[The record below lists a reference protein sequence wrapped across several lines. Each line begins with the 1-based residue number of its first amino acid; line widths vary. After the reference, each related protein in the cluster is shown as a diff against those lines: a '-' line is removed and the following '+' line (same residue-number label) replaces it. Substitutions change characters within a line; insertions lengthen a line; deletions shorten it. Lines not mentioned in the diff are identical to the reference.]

1 MCCACGGGTKANF
14 TEKEFNDLIE
24 EVTANEYEANF
35 NLGYF
40 SQFPRVIEFDC
51 DEDKS
56 TQVWS
61 S

>member
-1 MCCACGGGTKANF
+1 MCCACGGGTK
-14 TEKEFNDLIE
+14 TEITREEYTDLLV
-24 EVTANEYEANF
+24 EVSANEYEANF

-40 SQFPRVIEFDC
+40 TQFPRVIEFDC